1 MFARECSAY
10 INVPH
15 NGVLMTCQTLCHEKY
30 AEISIYYNNILS
42 GE

>member
-15 NGVLMTCQTLCHEKY
+15 NDVLMTCQT
-30 AEISIYYNNILS
+30 
-42 GE
+42 